1 MEKIV
6 RETIM
11 DWSRAKT
18 IFIITFILLN
28 SFLFYQLRELN
39 HHNQITMIIEATLQ
53 ERLNEM
59 NIVIED
65 TLDEEIQSGFLVV
78 GKNVVISEEEIN
90 GLKDQE
96 VTFVNETTI
105 ISRLK
110 EPYPLEQGSMSQ
122 QVKSF
127 LEEYVLNG
135 DMYRFSQQE
144 EERNQL
150 QFMQQYDDRI
160 MYSFDEAPLILQLN
174 DQSEIVAYQQMIY
187 EVDETGRE
195 QEFLSGLKAIER
207 LLNEQLITANQTIT
221 QVDFGYYSFFK
232 QVGDV
237 QVFAP
242 MWRISVDGEDYLI
255 NAIDGSVQD
264 VF

>member
-1 MEKIV
+1 
-6 RETIM
+6 M

-28 SFLFYQLRELN
+28 GFLFYQLRELN
-39 HHNQITMIIEATLQ
+39 HHNQINLIIEATLQ

-59 NIVIED
+59 NVTIED
-65 TLDEEIQSGFLVV
+65 NVDEELESGLLIV
-78 GKNVVISEEEIN
+78 GKNIQITEDMVS
-90 GLKDQE
+90 GLKKQE
-96 VTFVNETTI
+96 ITFLNETTI
-105 ISRLK
+105 ISRLEEPFPIEK
-110 EPYPLEQGSMSQ
+110 ESINDQVQG
-122 QVKSF
+122 F
-127 LEEYVLNG
+127 LNDFVLNG
-135 DMYRFSQQE
+135 DMYELSRIE
-144 EERNQL
+144 DDRNQL
-150 QFMQQYDDRI
+150 LFMQQYGDKV

-174 DQSEIVAYQQMIY
+174 DQDEIVAYQQMLY
-187 EVDETGRE
+187 EVDESGRE

-207 LLNEQLITANQTIT
+207 LLNEQLISANQIIT

-232 QVGDV
+232 QLGDI

-242 MWRISVDGEDYLI
+242 MWRISVDGKDYLV

>member
-1 MEKIV
+1 
-6 RETIM
+6 M

-39 HHNQITMIIEATLQ
+39 HANQINLIIEATLQ
-53 ERLNEM
+53 ERLKEM
-59 NIVIED
+59 NVTIDD
-65 TLDEEIQSGFLVV
+65 TVEEEIQSGFLIV
-78 GKNVVISEEEIN
+78 GKNIEISEDAVK
-90 GLKDQE
+90 GLKGQE
-96 VTFVNETTI
+96 ITFVNKTKM
-105 ISRLK
+105 ISRLD
-110 EPYPLEQGSMSQ
+110 EPYPLDQGSIRQ
-122 QVKSF
+122 QVDRF
-127 LEEYVLNG
+127 LSEFVLNG
-135 DMYRFSQQE
+135 EFYEFSSQE

-150 QFMQQYDDRI
+150 MFIQQYDGKV

-174 DQSEIVAYQQMIY
+174 DKEQIVAYQQVIY
-187 EVDETGRE
+187 EVDESGRE

-207 LLNEQLITANQTIT
+207 LLNEHLISANQTIT
-221 QVDFGYYSFFK
+221 EVDFGYYSFFK
-232 QVGDV
+232 QLGDV

-242 MWRISVDGEDYLI
+242 MWRISVNGKDYLV